1 MKAKR
6 LTALAL
12 AALMAAST
20 TSVALAAPGDVD
32 KDQALNFYAGAV
44 GDDLYMMD
52 EDGYIRAAVDGD
64 FAPGD
69 DIYLALK
76 EYPSASS
83 TEFKRMNVYADWA
96 VGKSWVDDVDIVY
109 KKGQW
114 KTDVAQP
121 KNYVTSG
128 FSTPY
133 DDLNGV
139 AFSSNKTE
147 AASLKEAAI
156 AALKSDAAA
165 SNRANAAADVLAT
178 YDHKT
183 SGYLYKDNYYEDKN
197 GVVGAAYT
205 LVPTY
210 YTYNGVQ
217 YKTEDAALKAAE
229 EDTSSNTTTTAGGY
243 RTDTNWIADN
253 IEGLIADAG
262 WVEYNYEGS
271 KKLYVTDNQGTYGT
285 CSDSGT
291 TELTTL
297 RTDGT
302 KIYVDQ
308 GSDGTATKFIVV
320 SATNGISGADAA
332 KQLSGSKQYT
342 AVNAGTKVIYN
353 TSSKAIVKAG
363 TGSNGY
369 FDGDTFKGDNVE
381 TLFSGISGVITIGP
395 SSNDFYLVNGVRKT
409 KEEAQALAEASVN
422 EAIEKNTNYAAAS
435 TFSGNPTGSYDGYT
449 TDSGYAY
456 WVKISTKESTGTKD
470 IDLVGDISIGRTKT
484 SAKGNEVTL
493 GVTLTNTDNA
503 NKGDYT
509 DREDDVYIEP
519 GERAVVSFADD
530 ASDEFTVE
538 FGDDAYFVFNA
549 RGQGKLNLAYNTK
562 YDRDFAYDYDDANID
577 FINFEGEPTT
587 NRTGTLYIY
596 ADKDTYI
603 YEVTDRGAKS
613 VAYLP
618 AGGTGAVNARVAAGK
633 INGAYYDKDEEAWVI
648 RTRHLTSYAISDKK
662 LKTVDQM
669 GNGSSSS
676 SGSNS
681 GSTSGSGSNNGKPN
695 PDTGR

>member
-32 KDQALNFYAGAV
+32 KDQALNFYDGAV

-114 KTDVAQP
+114 KTNVAKNVTYTFTGLTGSLSKFKGQTFTTNSTESEAIRKAAVAALKDLINKDSDP
-121 KNYVTSG
+121 MNGYTQVKTLGSAYVIGNTVYDSKTNALNAMNLKEVSEYYEYNNNGEKKTEISKLTTVAPNKAEDFIADSNYVTKAEMTSKIAEKGFKPITEVLSTNENLKVWGESSSLSNSG
-128 FSTPY
+128 K
-133 DDLNGV
+133 LNI
-139 AFSSNKTE
+139 ATEENKGTTYTNE
-147 AASLKEAAI
+147 I
-156 AALKSDAAA
+156 A
-165 SNRANAAADVLAT
+165 
-178 YDHKT
+178 
-183 SGYLYKDNYYEDKN
+183 
-197 GVVGAAYT
+197 
-205 LVPTY
+205 
-210 YTYNGVQ
+210 
-217 YKTEDAALKAAE
+217 
-229 EDTSSNTTTTAGGY
+229 AGGY
-243 RTDTNWIADN
+243 DNIYVVARQTDGQWTHYDYINVTQLTDSGVSTALGYTTVTQASADGNYHEIANPANYAITAESMKKSETAYFEGDNFKTTEFDSLGIKAASTVADN
-253 IEGLIADAG
+253 MY
-262 WVEYNYEGS
+262 VESTSPNG
-271 KKLYVTDNQGTYGT
+271 KTMVNKDTVQ
-285 CSDSGT
+285 SD
-291 TELTTL
+291 
-297 RTDGT
+297 R
-302 KIYVDQ
+302 
-308 GSDGTATKFIVV
+308 
-320 SATNGISGADAA
+320 
-332 KQLSGSKQYT
+332 
-342 AVNAGTKVIYN
+342 
-353 TSSKAIVKAG
+353 
-363 TGSNGY
+363 
-369 FDGDTFKGDNVE
+369 
-381 TLFSGISGVITIGP
+381 
-395 SSNDFYLVNGVRKT
+395 
-409 KEEAQALAEASVN
+409 LAEA
-422 EAIEKNTNYAAAS
+422 EKITASNYNAAS
-435 TFSGNPTGSYDGYT
+435 TFSGNPTGSYDGYNT
-449 TDSGYAY
+449 ESGYAY

-530 ASDEFTVE
+530 ASDEFEVE
-538 FGDDAYFVFNA
+538 FGDDARFVFNA

-562 YDRDFAYDYDDANID
+562 YNKDFAYDYDDANID

-596 ADKDTYI
+596 ADEDSYI
-603 YEVTDRGAKS
+603 YEVTSKGAK
-613 VAYLP
+613 
-618 AGGTGAVNARVAAGK
+618 K
-633 INGAYYDKDEEAWVI
+633 INGAYYDDDEEAWVI
-648 RTRHLTSYAISDKK
+648 RTRNLTSYAISDKK

-669 GNGSSSS
+669 NNGSSSS
-676 SGSNS
+676 SGSKP
-681 GSTSGSGSNNGKPN
+681 GSNSGSGSNNGKPN

>member
-76 EYPSASS
+76 EFPSASS

-114 KTDVAQP
+114 KTSEASKKIYTVQGTGITALDNVS
-121 KNYVTSG
+121 VTTS
-128 FSTPY
+128 
-133 DDLNGV
+133 
-139 AFSSNKTE
+139 KTE
-147 AASLKEAAI
+147 ASSIRSEILAELEKKRSAAESVVFSGYKTDPAYKYNGQTYIEKKDLVNAATGPDKLYEYQPVYYKVGASETIQFAEPSSVSTGIKKGDLIFDNVSSAIQEAVKNDGWVKYEEGTHGTTYYVSADNESTTMGTINDSSDGTQLKDYLSSKGI
-156 AALKSDAAA
+156 T
-165 SNRANAAADVLAT
+165 AADVYLDVTNKKFVVDKTISFSDLAT
-178 YDHKT
+178 QLGGSY
-183 SGYLYKDNYYEDKN
+183 SNIADK
-197 GVVGAAYT
+197 
-205 LVPTY
+205 TY
-210 YTYNGVQ
+210 YQESEGQKKVLTV
-217 YKTEDAALKAAE
+217 KTE
-229 EDTSSNTTTTAGGY
+229 
-243 RTDTNWIADN
+243 
-253 IEGLIADAG
+253 
-262 WVEYNYEGS
+262 
-271 KKLYVTDNQGTYGT
+271 
-285 CSDSGT
+285 
-291 TELTTL
+291 
-297 RTDGT
+297 
-302 KIYVDQ
+302 
-308 GSDGTATKFIVV
+308 SDGYF
-320 SATNGISGADAA
+320 
-332 KQLSGSKQYT
+332 
-342 AVNAGTKVIYN
+342 
-353 TSSKAIVKAG
+353 KAG
-363 TGSNGY
+363 TTKLVGNLDAACQDMIDNHKAENVTVY
-369 FDGDTFKGDNVE
+369 TIDGDSKVDEATA
-381 TLFSGISGVITIGP
+381 
-395 SSNDFYLVNGVRKT
+395 KT
-409 KEEAQALAEASVN
+409 
-422 EAIEKNTNYAAAS
+422 AAAKKVQTIFDEIKNS
-435 TFSGNPTGSYDGYT
+435 GKYISAGVEAPATFSGNPTGSYDGYT

-596 ADKDTYI
+596 ADEDSYI
-603 YEVTDRGAKS
+603 YEVTSKGAK
-613 VAYLP
+613 
-618 AGGTGAVNARVAAGK
+618 K
-633 INGAYYDKDEEAWVI
+633 INGAYYDDDEEAWVI
-648 RTRHLTSYAISDKK
+648 RTRNLTSYAISDKK

-669 GNGSSSS
+669 NNGSSSS
-676 SGSNS
+676 SKP

>member
-96 VGKSWVDDVDIVY
+96 VGKSWVDDVEIVY

-114 KTDVAQP
+114 KTDVAKD
-121 KNYVTSG
+121 KNYITSG
-128 FSTPY
+128 FSAPY

-139 AFSSNKTE
+139 AFTSNKTE

-409 KEEAQALAEASVN
+409 KEEAQALAKASVT
-422 EAIEKNTNYAAAS
+422 EAIKNASYTAAS
-435 TFSGNPTGSYDGYT
+435 TFSGNPTGSYDGYNT
-449 TDSGYAY
+449 ESGYAY

-493 GVTLTNTDNA
+493 GVTLTNQNNQNA
-503 NKGDYT
+503 GDYT
-509 DREDDVYIEP
+509 DVDSDVYIEP

-530 ASDEFTVE
+530 AGDVVVE
-538 FGDDAYFVFNA
+538 FGDDAWFEFNA

-562 YDRDFAYDYDDANID
+562 YNKDFAYDYDDANID

-596 ADKDTYI
+596 ADEDSYI
-603 YEVTDRGAKS
+603 YEVTSKGAK
-613 VAYLP
+613 
-618 AGGTGAVNARVAAGK
+618 K
-633 INGAYYDKDEEAWVI
+633 INGAYYDDDEEAWVI
-648 RTRHLTSYAISDKK
+648 RTRNLTSYAISDKK

-669 GNGSSSS
+669 NNGSSSNS
-676 SGSNS
+676 SNKPDSNNKP
-681 GSTSGSGSNNGKPN
+681 GNGKPN

>member
-83 TEFKRMNVYADWA
+83 TELKRMNVYADWA
-96 VGKSWVDDVDIVY
+96 VGKSWVDDVEIVY

-114 KTDVAQP
+114 KTDVA
-121 KNYVTSG
+121 KNVTYTFTGLTSSLSKFNGQTFTTNSTESEAIRKAAVAALKDLINKDSDMSGYTKVNTQGSAYVIGNT
-128 FSTPY
+128 FY
-133 DDLNGV
+133 DSKTNALNAMNLKEVSEYYEYNNNGEK
-139 AFSSNKTE
+139 KTE
-147 AASLKEAAI
+147 ISKLTSVAANSSSDYIVTDASGAKYMTKAELDDAI
-156 AALKSDAAA
+156 AALGFKPIQDEIGDTGKEVWAKGSGTLGASGELNIALEAEKGDYTEKVSTYDNIYVAGRKTLDVYTHYDYIDYTKLTDPGVASKLGYTSIAQASDDGNYHELA
-165 SNRANAAADVLAT
+165 NRANYAITAESMKKSETAYFEGDNF
-178 YDHKT
+178 KT
-183 SGYLYKDNYYEDKN
+183 
-197 GVVGAAYT
+197 
-205 LVPTY
+205 
-210 YTYNGVQ
+210 
-217 YKTEDAALKAAE
+217 TEFDSLGIKAAS
-229 EDTSSNTTTTAGGY
+229 TV
-243 RTDTNWIADN
+243 ADN
-253 IEGLIADAG
+253 MY
-262 WVEYNYEGS
+262 VESTSPNG
-271 KKLYVTDNQGTYGT
+271 KTMVNKDTVQ
-285 CSDSGT
+285 SD
-291 TELTTL
+291 
-297 RTDGT
+297 R
-302 KIYVDQ
+302 
-308 GSDGTATKFIVV
+308 
-320 SATNGISGADAA
+320 
-332 KQLSGSKQYT
+332 
-342 AVNAGTKVIYN
+342 
-353 TSSKAIVKAG
+353 
-363 TGSNGY
+363 
-369 FDGDTFKGDNVE
+369 
-381 TLFSGISGVITIGP
+381 
-395 SSNDFYLVNGVRKT
+395 
-409 KEEAQALAEASVN
+409 LAEA
-422 EAIEKNTNYAAAS
+422 EKITASNYNAAS

-493 GVTLTNTDNA
+493 GVTLTNQNNQNA
-503 NKGDYT
+503 GDYT
-509 DREDDVYIEP
+509 DVDSDVYIEP

-530 ASDEFTVE
+530 AGDVVVE
-538 FGDDAYFVFNA
+538 FGDDAWFEFNA

-562 YDRDFAYDYDDANID
+562 YNKDFAYDYDDANID

-596 ADKDTYI
+596 ADEDSYI
-603 YEVTDRGAKS
+603 YEVTSKGAK
-613 VAYLP
+613 
-618 AGGTGAVNARVAAGK
+618 K
-633 INGAYYDKDEEAWVI
+633 INGAYYDDDEEAWVI
-648 RTRHLTSYAISDKK
+648 RTRNLTSYAISDKK

-669 GNGSSSS
+669 NNGSSSS
-676 SGSNS
+676 SSSKPGSN
-681 GSTSGSGSNNGKPN
+681 SGSGSNNGKPN

>member
-114 KTDVAQP
+114 KTNVAKNVTYTFTGLTGSLSKFKGQTFTTNSTESEAIRKAAVAALKDLINKDSDP
-121 KNYVTSG
+121 MNGYTQVKTLGSAYVIGNTVYDSKTNALNAMNLKEVSEYYEYNNNGEKKTEISKLTTVAPNKAEDFIADSNYVTKAEMTSKIAEKGFKPITEVLSTNENLKVWGESSSLSNSG
-128 FSTPY
+128 K
-133 DDLNGV
+133 LNI
-139 AFSSNKTE
+139 ATEENKGTTYTNE
-147 AASLKEAAI
+147 I
-156 AALKSDAAA
+156 A
-165 SNRANAAADVLAT
+165 
-178 YDHKT
+178 
-183 SGYLYKDNYYEDKN
+183 
-197 GVVGAAYT
+197 
-205 LVPTY
+205 
-210 YTYNGVQ
+210 
-217 YKTEDAALKAAE
+217 
-229 EDTSSNTTTTAGGY
+229 AGGY
-243 RTDTNWIADN
+243 DNIYVVARQTDGQWTHYDYINVTQLTDSGVSTALGYTTVTQASADGNYHEIANPANYAITAESMKKSETAYFEGDNFKTTEFDSLGIKAASTVADN
-253 IEGLIADAG
+253 MY
-262 WVEYNYEGS
+262 VESTSPNG
-271 KKLYVTDNQGTYGT
+271 KTMVNKDTVQ
-285 CSDSGT
+285 SD
-291 TELTTL
+291 
-297 RTDGT
+297 R
-302 KIYVDQ
+302 
-308 GSDGTATKFIVV
+308 
-320 SATNGISGADAA
+320 
-332 KQLSGSKQYT
+332 
-342 AVNAGTKVIYN
+342 
-353 TSSKAIVKAG
+353 
-363 TGSNGY
+363 
-369 FDGDTFKGDNVE
+369 
-381 TLFSGISGVITIGP
+381 
-395 SSNDFYLVNGVRKT
+395 
-409 KEEAQALAEASVN
+409 LAEA
-422 EAIEKNTNYAAAS
+422 EKITASNYNAAS
-435 TFSGNPTGSYDGYT
+435 TFSGNPTGSYDGYNT
-449 TDSGYAY
+449 ESGYAY

-596 ADKDTYI
+596 ADEDSYI
-603 YEVTDRGAKS
+603 YEVTSKGAK
-613 VAYLP
+613 
-618 AGGTGAVNARVAAGK
+618 K
-633 INGAYYDKDEEAWVI
+633 INGAYYDDDEEAWVI
-648 RTRHLTSYAISDKK
+648 RTRNLTSYAISDKK

-669 GNGSSSS
+669 DNGSSSNS
-676 SGSNS
+676 SNKPDSSNNKP
-681 GSTSGSGSNNGKPN
+681 GNGKPN

>member
-114 KTDVAQP
+114 KTDVAKNVTYTFTGLTGSLSKFKGQTFTTNSTESEAIRKAAVAALKDLINKDSDP
-121 KNYVTSG
+121 MNGYTQVKTLGSAYVIGNTVYDSKTNALNAMNLKEVSEYYEYNNNGEKKTEISKLTTVAPNKAEDFIADSNYVTKAEMTSKIAEKGFKPITEVLSTNENLKVWGESSSLSNSG
-128 FSTPY
+128 K
-133 DDLNGV
+133 LNI
-139 AFSSNKTE
+139 ATEENKGTTYTNE
-147 AASLKEAAI
+147 I
-156 AALKSDAAA
+156 A
-165 SNRANAAADVLAT
+165 
-178 YDHKT
+178 
-183 SGYLYKDNYYEDKN
+183 
-197 GVVGAAYT
+197 
-205 LVPTY
+205 
-210 YTYNGVQ
+210 
-217 YKTEDAALKAAE
+217 
-229 EDTSSNTTTTAGGY
+229 AGGY
-243 RTDTNWIADN
+243 DNIYVVARQTDGQWTHYDYINVTQLTDSGVSTALGYTTVTQASADGNYHEIANPANYAITAESMKKSETAYFEGDNFKTTEFDSLGIKAASTVADN
-253 IEGLIADAG
+253 MY
-262 WVEYNYEGS
+262 VESTSPNG
-271 KKLYVTDNQGTYGT
+271 KTMVNKDTVQ
-285 CSDSGT
+285 SD
-291 TELTTL
+291 
-297 RTDGT
+297 R
-302 KIYVDQ
+302 
-308 GSDGTATKFIVV
+308 
-320 SATNGISGADAA
+320 
-332 KQLSGSKQYT
+332 
-342 AVNAGTKVIYN
+342 
-353 TSSKAIVKAG
+353 
-363 TGSNGY
+363 
-369 FDGDTFKGDNVE
+369 
-381 TLFSGISGVITIGP
+381 
-395 SSNDFYLVNGVRKT
+395 
-409 KEEAQALAEASVN
+409 LAEA
-422 EAIEKNTNYAAAS
+422 EKITASNYNAAS
-435 TFSGNPTGSYDGYT
+435 TFSGNPTGSYDGYNT
-449 TDSGYAY
+449 ESGYAY

-562 YDRDFAYDYDDANID
+562 YDREFAYDYDDANID

-596 ADKDTYI
+596 ADEDSYI
-603 YEVTDRGAKS
+603 YEVTSKGAK
-613 VAYLP
+613 
-618 AGGTGAVNARVAAGK
+618 K
-633 INGAYYDKDEEAWVI
+633 INGAYYDDDEEAWVI
-648 RTRHLTSYAISDKK
+648 RTRNLTSYAISDKK

-669 GNGSSSS
+669 DNGSSSS

>member
-32 KDQALNFYAGAV
+32 KDQALNFYDGAV

-109 KKGQW
+109 KKGRW
-114 KTDVAQP
+114 KTSEASKKIYTVQGTGITAFDNVS
-121 KNYVTSG
+121 VTTS
-128 FSTPY
+128 
-133 DDLNGV
+133 
-139 AFSSNKTE
+139 KTE
-147 AASLKEAAI
+147 ASSIRSEILAKLENKRSAAESEVFSGYKTDPAYKYNGQTYIGKKDLVNAATGPDKLYEYQPVYYKVGASETIQFAEPSSVSTGIKKGDLIFDNVSSAIQEAVKNDGWVKYEEGTHGTTYYVSADNESTTMGTINDSSDGTQLKDYLSSKGI
-156 AALKSDAAA
+156 T
-165 SNRANAAADVLAT
+165 AADVYLDVTNKKFVVDKTISFSDLAT
-178 YDHKT
+178 QLGGSY
-183 SGYLYKDNYYEDKN
+183 SNIADK
-197 GVVGAAYT
+197 
-205 LVPTY
+205 TY
-210 YTYNGVQ
+210 YQESEGQKKVLTV
-217 YKTEDAALKAAE
+217 KTESDGYFKA
-229 EDTSSNTTTTAGGY
+229 
-243 RTDTNWIADN
+243 
-253 IEGLIADAG
+253 
-262 WVEYNYEGS
+262 
-271 KKLYVTDNQGTYGT
+271 
-285 CSDSGT
+285 GT
-291 TELTTL
+291 TELVGNL
-297 RTDGT
+297 
-302 KIYVDQ
+302 
-308 GSDGTATKFIVV
+308 
-320 SATNGISGADAA
+320 DAA
-332 KQLSGSKQYT
+332 CQDMIDNHKAENVTVYTIEDGSKVDEAT
-342 AVNAGTKVIYN
+342 A
-353 TSSKAIVKAG
+353 
-363 TGSNGY
+363 
-369 FDGDTFKGDNVE
+369 
-381 TLFSGISGVITIGP
+381 
-395 SSNDFYLVNGVRKT
+395 KT
-409 KEEAQALAEASVN
+409 
-422 EAIEKNTNYAAAS
+422 AAAKKVQTIFDEIKNNGKYIS
-435 TFSGNPTGSYDGYT
+435 AGVEAPATFSGNPTGSYDGYNT
-449 TDSGYAY
+449 ESGYAY

-562 YDRDFAYDYDDANID
+562 YNKDFAYDYDDANID

-596 ADKDTYI
+596 ADEDSYI
-603 YEVTDRGAKS
+603 YEVTSKGAK
-613 VAYLP
+613 
-618 AGGTGAVNARVAAGK
+618 K
-633 INGAYYDKDEEAWVI
+633 INGAYYDDDEEAWVI
-648 RTRHLTSYAISDKK
+648 RTRNLTSYAISDKK

-669 GNGSSSS
+669 NNGSSSNS
-676 SGSNS
+676 SNKPDSSNNKP
-681 GSTSGSGSNNGKPN
+681 GNGKPN

>member
-114 KTDVAQP
+114 KTNVAKNVTYTFTGLTGSLSKFKGQTFTTNSTESEAIRKAAVAALKDLINKDSDP
-121 KNYVTSG
+121 MNGYTQVKTLGSAYVIGNTVYDSKTNALNAMNLKEVSEYYEYNNNGEKKTEISKLTTVAPNKAEDFIADSNYVTKAEMTSKIAEKGFKPITEVLSTNENLKVWGESSSLSNSG
-128 FSTPY
+128 K
-133 DDLNGV
+133 LNI
-139 AFSSNKTE
+139 ATEENKGTTYTNE
-147 AASLKEAAI
+147 I
-156 AALKSDAAA
+156 A
-165 SNRANAAADVLAT
+165 
-178 YDHKT
+178 
-183 SGYLYKDNYYEDKN
+183 
-197 GVVGAAYT
+197 
-205 LVPTY
+205 
-210 YTYNGVQ
+210 
-217 YKTEDAALKAAE
+217 
-229 EDTSSNTTTTAGGY
+229 AGGY
-243 RTDTNWIADN
+243 DNIYVVARQTDGQWTHYDYINVTQLTDSGVSTALGYTTVTQASADGNYHEIANPANYAITAESMKKSETAYFEGDNFKTTEFDSLGIKAASTVADN
-253 IEGLIADAG
+253 MY
-262 WVEYNYEGS
+262 VESTSPNG
-271 KKLYVTDNQGTYGT
+271 KTMVNKDTVQ
-285 CSDSGT
+285 SD
-291 TELTTL
+291 
-297 RTDGT
+297 R
-302 KIYVDQ
+302 
-308 GSDGTATKFIVV
+308 
-320 SATNGISGADAA
+320 
-332 KQLSGSKQYT
+332 
-342 AVNAGTKVIYN
+342 
-353 TSSKAIVKAG
+353 
-363 TGSNGY
+363 
-369 FDGDTFKGDNVE
+369 
-381 TLFSGISGVITIGP
+381 
-395 SSNDFYLVNGVRKT
+395 
-409 KEEAQALAEASVN
+409 LAEA
-422 EAIEKNTNYAAAS
+422 EKITASNYNAAS
-435 TFSGNPTGSYDGYT
+435 TFSGNPTGSYDGYNT
-449 TDSGYAY
+449 ESGYAY

-470 IDLVGDISIGRTKT
+470 IDLVGDISIGRTKS

-530 ASDEFTVE
+530 ASDEFEVE
-538 FGDDAYFVFNA
+538 FGDDARFVFNA

-562 YDRDFAYDYDDANID
+562 YNKDFAYDYDDANID

-596 ADKDTYI
+596 ADEDSYI
-603 YEVTDRGAKS
+603 YEVTSKGAK
-613 VAYLP
+613 
-618 AGGTGAVNARVAAGK
+618 K
-633 INGAYYDKDEEAWVI
+633 INGAYYDDDEEAWVI
-648 RTRHLTSYAISDKK
+648 RTRNLTSYAISDKK

-669 GNGSSSS
+669 DNGSSSS
-676 SGSNS
+676 SKPGSN
-681 GSTSGSGSNNGKPN
+681 SGSGSNNGKPN

>member
-32 KDQALNFYAGAV
+32 KDQALNFYDGAV

-114 KTDVAQP
+114 KTSEASKKIYTVQGTGITAFDNVS
-121 KNYVTSG
+121 VTTS
-128 FSTPY
+128 
-133 DDLNGV
+133 
-139 AFSSNKTE
+139 KTE
-147 AASLKEAAI
+147 ASSIRSEILAKLENKRSAAESEVFGKYVIESKTAYSYDGKDYESKELLA
-156 AALKSDAAA
+156 K
-165 SNRANAAADVLAT
+165 AAAD
-178 YDHKT
+178 K
-183 SGYLYKDNYYEDKN
+183 GLYVFKD
-197 GVVGAAYT
+197 
-205 LVPTY
+205 TY
-210 YTYNGVQ
+210 YKVDGGIVFDKPTSATEGVIKGGTTLFLTAQAAIDDAKSNSGWVPYVSGTHGSKYVTTTGEGMGTLSDGDTGSGKTLAQYISENDITEGNVYVDNNNSPTKFVVSDKVQLSKLGDHLGGTYASVTKETF
-217 YKTEDAALKAAE
+217 YKTE
-229 EDTSSNTTTTAGGY
+229 G
-243 RTDTNWIADN
+243 
-253 IEGLIADAG
+253 
-262 WVEYNYEGS
+262 
-271 KKLYVTDNQGTYGT
+271 
-285 CSDSGT
+285 
-291 TELTTL
+291 
-297 RTDGT
+297 
-302 KIYVDQ
+302 
-308 GSDGTATKFIVV
+308 
-320 SATNGISGADAA
+320 ATNTVLNVD
-332 KQLSGSKQYT
+332 
-342 AVNAGTKVIYN
+342 
-353 TSSKAIVKAG
+353 VKN
-363 TGSNGY
+363 NGY
-369 FDGDTFKGDNVE
+369 FEKGGNTLVGGTGD
-381 TLFSGISGVITIGP
+381 
-395 SSNDFYLVNGVRKT
+395 
-409 KEEAQALAEASVN
+409 AEAVYNAMKSAGTVTDKTVTTYTIEDGSKVD
-422 EAIEKNTNYAAAS
+422 EATAKAAAAKKVQTIFDEIKNNGKYIS
-435 TFSGNPTGSYDGYT
+435 AGVEAPATFSGNPTGSYDGYNT
-449 TDSGYAY
+449 ESGYAY

-562 YDRDFAYDYDDANID
+562 YNKDFAYDYDDANID

-596 ADKDTYI
+596 ADEDSYI
-603 YEVTDRGAKS
+603 YEVTSKGAK
-613 VAYLP
+613 
-618 AGGTGAVNARVAAGK
+618 K
-633 INGAYYDKDEEAWVI
+633 INGAYYDDDEEAWVI
-648 RTRHLTSYAISDKK
+648 RTRNLTSYAISDKK

-669 GNGSSSS
+669 DNGSSSNS
-676 SGSNS
+676 SNKPGS
-681 GSTSGSGSNNGKPN
+681 SNNKPGNGKPN

>member
-76 EYPSASS
+76 EHPSASS
-83 TEFKRMNVYADWA
+83 TELKRMNVYADWA
-96 VGKSWVDDVDIVY
+96 VGKSWVDDVEIVY

-114 KTDVAQP
+114 KTDVAQS

-156 AALKSDAAA
+156 AALKDSKAAT
-165 SNRANAAADVLAT
+165 NRANAAADVLAT
-178 YDHKT
+178 YEHVT
-183 SGYLYKDNYYEDKN
+183 SGFLYKNNYYKDKD

-210 YTYNGVQ
+210 YTYNSQ
-217 YKTEDAALKAAE
+217 QFKTEEAALKAAE

-297 RTDGT
+297 KTGDA

-332 KQLSGSKQYT
+332 KQLSGSKQYA
-342 AVNAGTKVIYN
+342 AVNTGTKVIYN
-353 TSSKAIVKAG
+353 KTSNAIVKAG

-381 TLFSGISGVITIGP
+381 NLFSGISDVTTIST
-395 SSNDFYLVNGVRKT
+395 SSNDFYLVNGARKT
-409 KEEAQALAEASVN
+409 KEEAQALAEASVA
-422 EAIEKNTNYAAAS
+422 EAIKNTSYTAAS

-562 YDRDFAYDYDDANID
+562 YNKDFAYDYDDANID

-596 ADKDTYI
+596 ADEDSYI
-603 YEVTDRGAKS
+603 YEVTSKGAK
-613 VAYLP
+613 
-618 AGGTGAVNARVAAGK
+618 K
-633 INGAYYDKDEEAWVI
+633 INGAYYDDDEEAWVI
-648 RTRHLTSYAISDKK
+648 RTRNLTSYAISDKK

-669 GNGSSSS
+669 DNGSSSNS
-676 SGSNS
+676 SNKPDSSNNKP
-681 GSTSGSGSNNGKPN
+681 GNGKPN

>member
-83 TEFKRMNVYADWA
+83 TELKRMNVYADWA
-96 VGKSWVDDVDIVY
+96 VGKSWVDDIDIVY

-114 KTDVAQP
+114 KTDVAKSVTYTFTGLTSSLSKFNGQTFTTNSTESEAIRKAAVAALKDLINKDSDMSGYTKVNTQGSAYVIGNTFYDSKTNALNAMNLKEVSEYYEYNNNGEKKTEISKLTTVAP
-121 KNYVTSG
+121 NKAEDFIADSNYVTKAEMTSKIAEKGFKPITEVLSTNENLKVWGESSSLSNSG
-128 FSTPY
+128 K
-133 DDLNGV
+133 LNI
-139 AFSSNKTE
+139 ATEENKGTTYTNV
-147 AASLKEAAI
+147 I
-156 AALKSDAAA
+156 A
-165 SNRANAAADVLAT
+165 
-178 YDHKT
+178 
-183 SGYLYKDNYYEDKN
+183 
-197 GVVGAAYT
+197 
-205 LVPTY
+205 
-210 YTYNGVQ
+210 
-217 YKTEDAALKAAE
+217 
-229 EDTSSNTTTTAGGY
+229 AGGY
-243 RTDTNWIADN
+243 DNIYVVARQTDGQRTHYDYINVTQLTDSGVSTALGYTTVTQASADRNYHEIANPANYAITAESMKKSETAYFEGDNFKTTEFDSLGIKAASTVADN
-253 IEGLIADAG
+253 MY
-262 WVEYNYEGS
+262 VESTSPNG
-271 KKLYVTDNQGTYGT
+271 KTMVNKDTVQ
-285 CSDSGT
+285 SD
-291 TELTTL
+291 
-297 RTDGT
+297 R
-302 KIYVDQ
+302 
-308 GSDGTATKFIVV
+308 
-320 SATNGISGADAA
+320 
-332 KQLSGSKQYT
+332 
-342 AVNAGTKVIYN
+342 
-353 TSSKAIVKAG
+353 
-363 TGSNGY
+363 
-369 FDGDTFKGDNVE
+369 
-381 TLFSGISGVITIGP
+381 
-395 SSNDFYLVNGVRKT
+395 
-409 KEEAQALAEASVN
+409 LAEA
-422 EAIEKNTNYAAAS
+422 EKITASNYNAAS

-562 YDRDFAYDYDDANID
+562 YNKDFAYDYDDANID

-596 ADKDTYI
+596 ADEDSYI
-603 YEVTDRGAKS
+603 YEVTSKGAK
-613 VAYLP
+613 
-618 AGGTGAVNARVAAGK
+618 K
-633 INGAYYDKDEEAWVI
+633 INGAYYDDDEEAWVI
-648 RTRHLTSYAISDKK
+648 RTRNLTSYAISDKK

-669 GNGSSSS
+669 NNGSSSNS
-676 SGSNS
+676 SNKPGS
-681 GSTSGSGSNNGKPN
+681 SNNKPGNGKPN

>member
-114 KTDVAQP
+114 KTDVAKNVTYTFTGLTGSLSKFKGQTFTTNSTESEAIRKAAVAALKDLINKDSDP
-121 KNYVTSG
+121 MNGYTQVKTLGSAYVIGNTVYDSKTNALNAMNLKEVSEYYEYNNNGEKKTEISKLTTVAPNKAEDFIADSNYVTKAEMTSKIAEKGFKPITEVLSTNENLKVWGESSSLSNSG
-128 FSTPY
+128 K
-133 DDLNGV
+133 LNI
-139 AFSSNKTE
+139 ATEENKGTTYTNE
-147 AASLKEAAI
+147 I
-156 AALKSDAAA
+156 A
-165 SNRANAAADVLAT
+165 
-178 YDHKT
+178 
-183 SGYLYKDNYYEDKN
+183 
-197 GVVGAAYT
+197 
-205 LVPTY
+205 
-210 YTYNGVQ
+210 
-217 YKTEDAALKAAE
+217 
-229 EDTSSNTTTTAGGY
+229 AGGY
-243 RTDTNWIADN
+243 DNIYVVARQTDGQWTHYDYINVTQLTDFGVSTALGYTTVTQASADGNYHEIANPANYAITAESMKKSETAYFEGDNFKTTEFDSLGIKAASTVADN
-253 IEGLIADAG
+253 MY
-262 WVEYNYEGS
+262 VESTSPNG
-271 KKLYVTDNQGTYGT
+271 KTMVNKDTVQ
-285 CSDSGT
+285 SD
-291 TELTTL
+291 
-297 RTDGT
+297 R
-302 KIYVDQ
+302 
-308 GSDGTATKFIVV
+308 
-320 SATNGISGADAA
+320 
-332 KQLSGSKQYT
+332 
-342 AVNAGTKVIYN
+342 
-353 TSSKAIVKAG
+353 
-363 TGSNGY
+363 
-369 FDGDTFKGDNVE
+369 
-381 TLFSGISGVITIGP
+381 
-395 SSNDFYLVNGVRKT
+395 
-409 KEEAQALAEASVN
+409 LAEA
-422 EAIEKNTNYAAAS
+422 EKITASNYNAAS
-435 TFSGNPTGSYDGYT
+435 TFSGNPTGSYDGYNT
-449 TDSGYAY
+449 ESGYAY

-562 YDRDFAYDYDDANID
+562 YDREFAYDYDDANID

-596 ADKDTYI
+596 ADEDSYI
-603 YEVTDRGAKS
+603 YEVTSKGAK
-613 VAYLP
+613 
-618 AGGTGAVNARVAAGK
+618 K
-633 INGAYYDKDEEAWVI
+633 INGAYYDDDEEAWVI
-648 RTRHLTSYAISDKK
+648 RTRNLTSYAISDKK

-669 GNGSSSS
+669 NNGSSSS
-676 SGSNS
+676 SKPGSN
-681 GSTSGSGSNNGKPN
+681 SGSGSNNGKPN